1 MGHKR
6 PSLSW
11 VAAGLILAGT
21 VLLAWHDATVVIPSD
36 PYLFANAGSVM
47 LSGQWTH
54 TFAPQSLQAGPFEL
68 ALCALAR
75 WVGGGGA
82 TGFAIALDLATTAAA
97 VAVAASFLRRRPAA
111 LVVFGLGAFAL
122 GLPGAA
128 YAGHPAEPLIGLLWL
143 VAAREARRGEAAHAG
158 LLVGASACLE
168 VWGILGVAVLGLA
181 PQLRRCVPGLALAAV
196 VPTLCFLPFVLGG
209 DFHMF
214 SMQWVVLRG
223 LPRLLLGYGR
233 PFTWPLRV
241 VEGIAIVSLG
251 AAAARLARRWP
262 EGVWLAPLVTAFG
275 RILLDPQLFGYY
287 WDTPLVI
294 MLIGATALF
303 ARPRLLAARIGRCLA
318 AAQAAAPVP
327 AAHEAQSRA

>member
-6 PSLSW
+6 PSLSL

-36 PYLFANAGSVM
+36 PYLFANAGSTM
-47 LSGQWTH
+47 LSGQWLH
-54 TFAPQSLQAGPFEL
+54 TFASPSLQAGPFEL
-68 ALCALAR
+68 ALCALAH
-75 WVGGGGA
+75 WAGGGGA
-82 TGFAIALDLATTAAA
+82 TGFAIALDVATTAAA
-97 VAVAASFLRRRPAA
+97 VAVAASFLRRRPVA

-143 VAAREARRGEAAHAG
+143 VAAREARRGETARAG
-158 LLVGASACLE
+158 LLVGASTCFE
-168 VWGILGVAVLGLA
+168 VWGILGVAVLALA
-181 PQLRRCVPGLALAAV
+181 PRLRRCVPGVALAAA
-196 VPTLCFLPFVLGG
+196 VPTVCFLPFMLGG

-223 LPRLLLGYGR
+223 VPRVLLGYGQ
-233 PFTWPLRV
+233 PFTWPARL
-241 VEGIAIVSLG
+241 VEGFAIVSMG
-251 AAAARLARRWP
+251 AITARLARRWP
-262 EGVWLAPLVTAFG
+262 EGVWLAPLGTAFG

-294 MLIGATALF
+294 MLIGTTALLTQ
-303 ARPRLLAARIGRCLA
+303 PRQLAARISRRLA
-318 AAQAAAPVP
+318 AAQPVATP
-327 AAHEAQSRA
+327 AAQEAQSRA